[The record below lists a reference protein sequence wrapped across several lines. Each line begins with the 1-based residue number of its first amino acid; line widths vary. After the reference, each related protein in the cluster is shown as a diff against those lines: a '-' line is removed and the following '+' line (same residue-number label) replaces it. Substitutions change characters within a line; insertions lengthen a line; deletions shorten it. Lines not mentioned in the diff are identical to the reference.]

1 MDIRHYRDT
10 HQQVL
15 RQIDQ
20 LRGLI
25 RGGIP
30 ANSAAISELL
40 VNIASGIKFH
50 LAAEDKVLYPT
61 LARSGDSI
69 AMEAGERYQQE
80 MKGLSAAFGELV
92 IRWRVPSRVAADPEG
107 FRSHANTVFKAL
119 FERIMRE
126 ERELYPIAEQV

>member
-15 RQIDQ
+15 GQIDQ

-61 LARSGDSI
+61 

-92 IRWRVPSRVAADPEG
+92 MRWRVPSRVAADPEG

>member
-1 MDIRHYRDT
+1 MDIRHYRAT

-15 RQIDQ
+15 GQIEQ

-30 ANSAAISELL
+30 ANAERISGLL

-61 LARSGDSI
+61 LARSGDPT
-69 AMEAGERYQQE
+69 AMEVGQRYQDE
-80 MKGLSAAFGELV
+80 MQGLSAAFGDLV
-92 IRWRVPSRVAADPEG
+92 TRWRVPSRVAEDPEG

-126 ERELYPIAEQV
+126 ERELYPIAERV